1 MNEKIDFERLKQEF
15 VAYLHDQSLD
25 KLRSVG
31 REIGVERATTKKKGV
46 VIEEIVAVEE
56 GVIPAVPKSKR
67 GAPVKN
73 DFADPKILAKVE
85 EYRLAFYASQYE
97 EDVRERPAFTR
108 PNSDHFF
115 SVRSGA
121 VSDEGVFDTDVYIGQ
136 LTAYRGAYCLF
147 PLDGNY
153 AAQGDDLVVVPLS
166 VVENRSLLE
175 GDIVSCSVE
184 RRGKVR
190 ILNRVLCVGGRTS
203 NFEKFSFDTEK
214 TTYPEEKLRL
224 SEYGK
229 ANLATKVLDLF
240 APCGFGERVLIAAD
254 GRKGQNDFILSLIGS
269 LYRRTDLRLIVLSLS
284 ASPER
289 AANLRET
296 LNDDQIVT
304 ATFEQGAEHA
314 VFAAEFALAR
324 AKRLVERHQKVC
336 LIVDSFNSLARAYN
350 ASEKSNGGKTLACGL
365 ESKSLQYLKDYL
377 GSARNFAE
385 RSSSLTVIG
394 GLSLEGDDGADEM
407 LRQEL
412 SDVATAYVKLTKD
425 PTDVVP
431 VVDFLACY
439 TDEKLKLL
447 TEEEREFVHCCLSSH
462 LPRLGVKKFCEK
474 LGANESV
481 GATVYAM
488 SEEKQ

>member
-1 MNEKIDFERLKQEF
+1 MNGKENFERLKQDF
-15 VAYLHDQSLD
+15 VAYLQEQSIER
-25 KLRSVG
+25 LRAVA
-31 REIGVERATTKKKGV
+31 RRVGVERATTKKKGALV
-46 VIEEIVAVEE
+46 EEIVAVEE
-56 GVIPAVPKSKR
+56 GLIPVAPESNR

-73 DFADPKILAKVE
+73 DFVDPKILAKIE

-97 EDVRERPAFTR
+97 EDVRVRPAFSK
-108 PNSDHFF
+108 PHADHIFSFHSDEE
-115 SVRSGA
+115 SA
-121 VSDEGVFDTDVYIGQ
+121 EGVFDTDVYVGQ
-136 LTAYRGAYCLF
+136 LTSYRGAYCLF

-166 VVENRSLLE
+166 VVEGRSLLE
-175 GDIVSCSVE
+175 GDIVSCSIE

-190 ILNRVLCVGGRTS
+190 LLKRVLSVGGRIS
-203 NFEKFSFDTEK
+203 NFEKFSFDTEQ

-224 SEYGK
+224 SEYGR
-229 ANLATKVLDLF
+229 ANLASKVLDLF

-254 GRKGQNDFILSLIGS
+254 GRKGQNDFIMSLIS
-269 LYRRTDLRLIVLSLS
+269 AMYKRTDLRLIVLSLS

-289 AANLRET
+289 AAKLREA

-304 ATFEQGAEHA
+304 ATFDQGAEHA

-350 ASEKSNGGKTLACGL
+350 ASEKSDGGKTLACGL
-365 ESKSLQYLKDYL
+365 ESKSLQFLKDYL

-394 GLSLEGDDGADEM
+394 GLSIEGDDGADEM
-407 LRQEL
+407 IRQEL

-425 PTDVVP
+425 PTEITP
-431 VVDFLACY
+431 AVDFLACR
-439 TDEKLKLL
+439 TDEKFQLL
-447 TEEEREFVHCCLSSH
+447 TEEERAFVLWCLSTE
-462 LPRLGVKKFCEK
+462 LPRLGVKKFSEK

-481 GATVYAM
+481 GTTVSAM
-488 SEEKQ
+488 RAENQ